1 MRPKWVLSDDER
13 QQKYGNRRKK
23 HLLNAHKQAIDA
35 GLLSKTMATS
45 PRVSDDA
52 STNGHQATSIYEENY
67 EERFYKYGIDALNM
81 QNKNLDN
88 YDQILINKL
97 TYAFYYSRQS
107 HNLDLNDVQAKL
119 HTYYGIKSDERAR
132 LSKIALA
139 NFMVVP
145 VKRVI
150 TFAKL
155 IPDFRKL
162 TIQDQMTLLRGS
174 TMEIFICSSQS
185 LFDKE
190 KNSFANMV
198 SKDRIIQ
205 PDNVASNLQL
215 EILRFI
221 WQDEVLDQTLKYLK
235 EMNELNID
243 ETTLILYLPLV
254 LFSPDRRELSNR
266 TCIYDIQSKY
276 SFLLYK
282 YLLFKYKSEEVANTY
297 YTHLLLKL
305 IDLRVLHELHSS
317 ILLDTDSSQLEMYS
331 NAIIK
336 SEKEEHTRLNKTDL
350 TENDT
355 VNNENNFDVDIN
367 VEDIDML

>member
-23 HLLNAHKQAIDA
+23 HLLSHSLPIITKSSKSSESHEQA
-35 GLLSKTMATS
+35 K
-45 PRVSDDA
+45 P
-52 STNGHQATSIYEENY
+52 NEEDY
-67 EERFYKYGIDALNM
+67 EERFYNNGIEALNM
-81 QNKNLDN
+81 QDTNLDAF
-88 YDQILINKL
+88 DQVLINKL

-107 HNLDLNDVQAKL
+107 HSLDLDNIQRKLQNYYDVK
-119 HTYYGIKSDERAR
+119 TDERIR
-132 LSKIALA
+132 LSKVALA

-162 TIQDQMTLLRGS
+162 SINDQMTLLRGS

-185 LFDKE
+185 LFNKDTDSFS
-190 KNSFANMV
+190 NSV
-198 SKDRIIQ
+198 SKDRSITDDT
-205 PDNVASNLQL
+205 PSNIQL

-221 WQDEVLDQTLKYLK
+221 WQDEVLDRTLKYLR
-235 EMNELNID
+235 EMNDVDID

-254 LFSPDRRELSNR
+254 LFSSDRRDLSNR
-266 TCIYDIQSKY
+266 IFINEIQSKY

-282 YLLFKYKSEEVANTY
+282 YLLFKYKSEDVAIKYHTY
-297 YTHLLLKL
+297 LLFKL

-317 ILLDTDSSQLEMYS
+317 ILLDTDSSQLELYS

-336 SEKEEHTRLNKTDL
+336 SEKQESVHLGKYDAAQQH
-350 TENDT
+350 
-355 VNNENNFDVDIN
+355 ENNSKDADVDIN
-367 VEDIDML
+367 VDDMDVDLSMTG